1 MQTYKLKNKENY
13 QNFVKHYLK
22 VMREGK
28 EAEAFLGEDIR
39 YRFQQRNS
47 MITEYTD
54 IQVLLEYCL
63 FPLYIES
70 DKDIERRTFEI
81 LKEFS
86 LSIDEKKIW
95 QVTEYLLIQDF
106 VLAEYKPLP
115 FEIDT
120 RKLVPLILDTIEKLP
135 NELKTSGYYS
145 RLIGNIKSI
154 PSFKSYEGEKVEK
167 ILKEFK
173 EKYYNPPKVVETI
186 KTVEEIVLD
195 VTSIDAMGVSDDHL
209 ELLLID
215 ENKWIES
222 LEEEH
227 LLKLQEKLNNYIY
240 FLESKQYVERYG
252 DKFDKK
258 IIHITFQ
265 YSPSDNGLA
274 FLAAVQKVLQPTDM
288 SLKVELPEDDTLPE
302 KKNLSVNV
310 SHSNHDQEKVSQ
322 ERYLQI
328 KKEYKIRLGLVIFLF
343 TIFAILSI
351 VLIFNLSRFIPLAAT
366 AMATVVPFN
375 HFLLVP
381 LWEQKK
387 EIEEEHPQWKKLSTS
402 GVKVPSSESSK
413 RTLACIGTVVA
424 LFFSFAMLYRP
435 VKANKPIPSIEE
447 INKIPKLDRKT
458 PKTSSSSSSERANSS
473 DSGASSSTEEST
485 KAESSGTESSKEETH
500 NYDFHLPGVD
510 DEELRRVIDRSKK
523 DFRENHAK
531 EQTTE

>member
-120 RKLVPLILDTIEKLP
+120 RKLVPLILDTLEKFP

-173 EKYYNPPKVVETI
+173 EKYYNPPKDI
-186 KTVEEIVLD
+186 
-195 VTSIDAMGVSDDHL
+195 
-209 ELLLID
+209 
-215 ENKWIES
+215 
-222 LEEEH
+222 
-227 LLKLQEKLNNYIY
+227 
-240 FLESKQYVERYG
+240 
-252 DKFDKK
+252 
-258 IIHITFQ
+258 
-265 YSPSDNGLA
+265 
-274 FLAAVQKVLQPTDM
+274 
-288 SLKVELPEDDTLPE
+288 
-302 KKNLSVNV
+302 NL
-310 SHSNHDQEKVSQ
+310 
-322 ERYLQI
+322 
-328 KKEYKIRLGLVIFLF
+328 
-343 TIFAILSI
+343 
-351 VLIFNLSRFIPLAAT
+351 
-366 AMATVVPFN
+366 
-375 HFLLVP
+375 
-381 LWEQKK
+381 
-387 EIEEEHPQWKKLSTS
+387 
-402 GVKVPSSESSK
+402 
-413 RTLACIGTVVA
+413 
-424 LFFSFAMLYRP
+424 
-435 VKANKPIPSIEE
+435 
-447 INKIPKLDRKT
+447 
-458 PKTSSSSSSERANSS
+458 
-473 DSGASSSTEEST
+473 
-485 KAESSGTESSKEETH
+485 
-500 NYDFHLPGVD
+500 
-510 DEELRRVIDRSKK
+510 
-523 DFRENHAK
+523 
-531 EQTTE
+531 

>member
-1 MQTYKLKNKENY
+1 MKTIYLSKKDMLEICQDGDKYFLRYPTFNITCPEVIREIPKEAADSY
-13 QNFVKHYLK
+13 MSGEHT
-22 VMREGK
+22 GK
-28 EAEAFLGEDIR
+28 ELMNYADYGFWKSKK
-39 YRFQQRNS
+39 Q
-47 MITEYTD
+47 YTQD
-54 IQVLLEYCL
+54 
-63 FPLYIES
+63 ES
-70 DKDIERRTFEI
+70 DKLFIEDHPSFI
-81 LKEFS
+81 LKNPENSRCLF
-86 LSIDEKKIW
+86 
-95 QVTEYLLIQDF
+95 T
-106 VLAEYKPLP
+106 AE
-115 FEIDT
+115 
-120 RKLVPLILDTIEKLP
+120 
-135 NELKTSGYYS
+135 
-145 RLIGNIKSI
+145 
-154 PSFKSYEGEKVEK
+154 
-167 ILKEFK
+167 EFK
-173 EKYYNPPKVVETI
+173 Q
-186 KTVEEIVLD
+186 IVTQAIVSELEPSELD
-195 VTSIDAMGVSDDHL
+195 AIGIVDSHL
-209 ELLLID
+209 ELLLVD
-215 ENKWIES
+215 PVGW
-222 LEEEH
+222 EEEIEAVH
-227 LLKLQEKLNNYIY
+227 LEILQEKINNYIH
-240 FLESKQYVERYG
+240 FLESKQYVARYG
-252 DKFDKK
+252 DQFDKK
-258 IIHITFQ
+258 VIYITFQ

-274 FLAAVQKVLQPTDM
+274 FLAAIQKVLQSTDM
-288 SLKVELPEDDTLPE
+288 SLKIELPEDDTLPE

-366 AMATVVPFN
+366 AMGTVVPFN

-387 EIEEEHPQWKKLSTS
+387 EIEKEHPEWKELSTS
-402 GVKVPSSESSK
+402 GVKIPSSESSK
-413 RTLACIGTVVA
+413 RTLAAIGTILA

-435 VKANKPIPSIEE
+435 VKVNKPIPSVEE

>member
-1 MQTYKLKNKENY
+1 MKTYKLKNKENY
-13 QNFVKHYLK
+13 KYFVKHYLE

-63 FPLYIES
+63 FPLYIEG

-95 QVTEYLLIQDF
+95 QVTEYLLLQDF
-106 VLAEYKPLP
+106 ILSEYKPLP

-135 NELKTSGYYS
+135 NKLKTSGYYS

-154 PSFKSYEGEKVEK
+154 PSFKSYEVEKVEK

-173 EKYYNPPKVVETI
+173 EKYYNPPKVVKTI
-186 KTVEEIVLD
+186 KTVEKIELD

-240 FLESKQYVERYG
+240 FFESKQYVARYG
-252 DKFDKK
+252 DNFDKK
-258 IIHITFQ
+258 VIHITFQ

-274 FLAAVQKVLQPTDM
+274 FLAAVQKVLQNTDM
-288 SLKVELPEDDTLPE
+288 SLKIELPE
-302 KKNLSVNV
+302 
-310 SHSNHDQEKVSQ
+310 
-322 ERYLQI
+322 
-328 KKEYKIRLGLVIFLF
+328 
-343 TIFAILSI
+343 
-351 VLIFNLSRFIPLAAT
+351 
-366 AMATVVPFN
+366 
-375 HFLLVP
+375 
-381 LWEQKK
+381 
-387 EIEEEHPQWKKLSTS
+387 
-402 GVKVPSSESSK
+402 
-413 RTLACIGTVVA
+413 
-424 LFFSFAMLYRP
+424 
-435 VKANKPIPSIEE
+435 
-447 INKIPKLDRKT
+447 
-458 PKTSSSSSSERANSS
+458 
-473 DSGASSSTEEST
+473 
-485 KAESSGTESSKEETH
+485 
-500 NYDFHLPGVD
+500 
-510 DEELRRVIDRSKK
+510 
-523 DFRENHAK
+523 
-531 EQTTE
+531 